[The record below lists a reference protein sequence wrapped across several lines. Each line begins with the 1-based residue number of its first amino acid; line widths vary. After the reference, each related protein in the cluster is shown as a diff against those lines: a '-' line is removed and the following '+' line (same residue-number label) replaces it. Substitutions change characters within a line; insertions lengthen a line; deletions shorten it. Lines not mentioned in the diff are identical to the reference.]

1 MNDILQSYLQDLK
14 HDYYRRSDARV
25 QIDTKQS
32 RFEKFKQIPL
42 EYIPGYIIIYLIN
55 IELTTFF
62 LWINNDTL
70 SRIYY
75 YDSIGILKKYFNGD
89 YDEYRY
95 LCCRNFGD
103 PEPIDDPYDE
113 SCLSCYEDREKDFYH
128 LLQYYMYKYHKDK
141 NEKELI
147 KNLKFC
153 LKYPLKNNKYINEEI
168 NREYSW
174 FIEHLSFIKYKV
186 DHQEIQKT
194 KKIIHFFEKYT
205 SAQYVTRKPTVD
217 TPTLFSIC
225 NGGASDI
232 SLTGNNK

>member
-1 MNDILQSYLQDLK
+1 MNDTLQSYLQDLK
-14 HDYYRRSDARV
+14 HDYYGRSNPRF

-55 IELTTFF
+55 IELTTFS

-113 SCLSCYEDREKDFYH
+113 SCLSCYNDREEDFYQ

-141 NEKELI
+141 NENELI

-153 LKYPLKNNKYINEEI
+153 LKYPVKNNKYMNEELDK
-168 NREYSW
+168 EYSW
-174 FIEHLSFIKYKV
+174 FKDHLSLITQQRK
-186 DHQEIQKT
+186 QKI
-194 KKIIHFFEKYT
+194 KKIINFFEKYT

-217 TPTLFSIC
+217 TPTLFNLC
-225 NGGASDI
+225 NGGVSDI
-232 SLTGNNK
+232 YLTANNK